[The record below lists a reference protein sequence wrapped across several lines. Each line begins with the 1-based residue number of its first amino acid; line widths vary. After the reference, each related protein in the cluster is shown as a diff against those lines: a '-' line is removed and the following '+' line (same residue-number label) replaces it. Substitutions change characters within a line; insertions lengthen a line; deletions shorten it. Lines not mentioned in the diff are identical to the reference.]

1 MKRFLMMACVAGLA
15 QLPMMADNEVPEV
28 VNEEPEVT
36 IESSETQSEF
46 EPAGTPGE
54 GFLTSLLNRS
64 IEKTIDDQTDSPFLP
79 LPYGRNYTDLMVGP
93 KFGAYFIGKYGY
105 SDQKGKHGGDAFS
118 QRLIRAYVD
127 GVILLDF
134 KYRVQ
139 VQINNSSFH
148 MKDYFVEWA
157 HWKEFAVKVGQYK
170 RAFLFENPYNPWDVG
185 FGDYSQITKKLS
197 GMGDYNGEPAATG
210 GRDQGIQFQGDL
222 FPDRRDGHRYLHY
235 QLQMMNGQGINTSDA
250 NHKRDFLGTLQV
262 QPIKDLF
269 IGVFGWTGNYTS
281 NGVTV
286 DRNRWAASVK
296 YEHKGWSA
304 RAEYA
309 HSQGHK
315 IAEYNAG
322 NHSFSGTG
330 RADGWYATVG
340 VPCTDWL
347 KVYAKYD
354 AYRDQATWGS
364 TRTMYCLIPNIQ
376 LHKNLLFQVQGNF
389 VHDRMAA
396 DRNYLEA
403 WAEMYV
409 RF

>member
-1 MKRFLMMACVAGLA
+1 MKRILMMACMASMT
-15 QLPMMADNEVPEV
+15 QLPMMADNDVPEV
-28 VNEEPEVT
+28 VNNEPKVT
-36 IESSETQSEF
+36 IESSEF
-46 EPAGTPGE
+46 EPAGTSGE
-54 GFLTSLLNRS
+54 GFLTSIVNRS
-64 IEKTIDDQTDSPFLP
+64 LEKAFDQQTTIPFLP
-79 LPYGRNYTDLMVGP
+79 LPYGRNLTDLVTPP
-93 KFGAYFIGKYGY
+93 KLGAYFISKYGY

-118 QRLIRAYVD
+118 QRLIRAYID
-127 GVILLDF
+127 GTILLDF

-139 VQINNSSFH
+139 VQVNNSSFH

-185 FGDYSQITKKLS
+185 FGDYSQIVKKLA

-210 GRDQGIQFQGDL
+210 GRDQGIQVQGDL
-222 FPDRRDGHRYLHY
+222 FPSKSDGHRYLHY
-235 QLQMMNGQGINTSDA
+235 QFQMMNGQGINTSDA
-250 NHKRDFLGTLQV
+250 NGKRDFIGTLQV
-262 QPIKDLF
+262 QPVKGLTFGI
-269 IGVFGWTGNYTS
+269 FGWTGNYTS

-286 DRNRWAASVK
+286 DRNRWAAAVK
-296 YEHKGWSA
+296 YENKGWSA

-315 IAEYNAG
+315 IAEYNAATDT
-322 NHSFSGTG
+322 FSGTG
-330 RADGWYATVG
+330 RADGWYATIG

-364 TRTMYCLIPNIQ
+364 NRTMYSVIPNFQI
-376 LHKNLLFQVQGNF
+376 HKNLMLQVQYNH
-389 VHDRMAA
+389 VHDCTSA
-396 DRNYLEA
+396 DRNYNEI
-403 WAEMYV
+403 WAEAYV

>member
-1 MKRFLMMACVAGLA
+1 MMACVAGLA

-28 VNEEPEVT
+28 VNEEPEVMNEEPQVA
-36 IESSETQSEF
+36 IESSEF

-54 GFLTSLLNRS
+54 GFLTSILNRS
-64 IEKTIDDQTDSPFLP
+64 IDKAIDRQADNPFLP

-185 FGDYSQITKKLS
+185 FGDYSQITKKLA

-315 IAEYNAG
+315 ISEYKTGTNT
-322 NHSFSGTG
+322 FSGTG